1 MEKAPPSRD
10 GQNMLHIHDRL
21 RASILR
27 GLLAPGQVT
36 SQLELARD
44 LGVGRTPLREALRL
58 LQREGLV
65 LQEPNRRVRI
75 AALSVSDAEE
85 IYTLRITLEAMAMRL
100 TVPRLTPEDFAE
112 LEGLY
117 AQMEHYIRTQD
128 IERLDGPHR
137 AFHLRF
143 VQAAGPRW
151 VEEIGRLFDHAERYR
166 LSFFHAHPER
176 GQLRQAEHRAML
188 DAAVQRDVEAAVRC
202 MARHYAHTA
211 LAVFAQLAPGYVS
224 EKLNTVLETIMSDSS
239 TALQFGTR

>member
-1 MEKAPPSRD
+1 MEKALSSRD
-10 GQNMLHIHDRL
+10 GQNVLYIHDRL
-21 RASILR
+21 RASILH

-85 IYTLRITLEAMAMRL
+85 IYTLRITLEAMAIRL
-100 TVPRLTPEDFAE
+100 TIPVLTPEDFAE

-128 IERLDGPHR
+128 LERMDAPHR

-143 VQAAGPRW
+143 VRAAGPRW
-151 VEEIGRLFDHAERYR
+151 IEEIGRLFDHAERYR
-166 LSFFHAHPER
+166 LSFFRARPEQ

-188 DAAVQRDVEAAVRC
+188 DAAVRRDVEATIAC

-211 LAVFAQLAPGYVS
+211 LVVFAQLEPGYVS
-224 EKLNTVLETIMSDSS
+224 EKLNAVLETLHIVN
-239 TALQFGTR
+239 R